1 MIIRPLIAKLKSRA
15 YKLDSRKVICHKI
28 RISGVLT
35 FESRNLSFTKMSEGV
50 KTLMDAM
57 SEAATSVT
65 KDNIGFD
72 EAFTLHH
79 RTVFRA
85 ARSVVRDDGLA
96 EDVTQEVFLRLY
108 NNLDAI
114 RDEEMLRP
122 WLIRVALN
130 VARNTLR
137 GNIRANTREE
147 NYVKETGETSAAA
160 TVEVDLEK
168 REQAKEIHRA
178 LSLIK
183 EPLRSCLVL
192 KQQGLSY
199 REIAESL
206 NLTETSIGTFI
217 ARARQE
223 FVRHYGKIGGGSIL

>member
-1 MIIRPLIAKLKSRA
+1 MTGS
-15 YKLDSRKVICHKI
+15 V
-28 RISGVLT
+28 
-35 FESRNLSFTKMSEGV
+35 EM
-50 KTLMDAM
+50 LMDAM
-57 SEAATSVT
+57 SQAGTAAAAATNEKIV
-65 KDNIGFD
+65 FD

-79 RTVFRA
+79 RTVFRTA
-85 ARSVVRDDGLA
+85 HSVVQDAGIA

-108 NNLDAI
+108 ENMDAI
-114 RDEEMLRP
+114 NNEEMLRP

-130 VARNTLR
+130 LARNTIR

-147 NYVKETGETSAAA
+147 NYVKETDETTDFTA
-160 TVEVDLEK
+160 EKDLEQ
-168 REQAKEIHRA
+168 RERATEVHRA

-206 NLTETSIGTFI
+206 SLNETSIGTFV
-217 ARARQE
+217 ARGRQE
-223 FVRHYGKIGGGSIL
+223 FVRHYGKIGGRTL